1 MELEYKRESLGYL
14 SRATVVNLHMGSLS
28 LTKKLKKGAVTTD
41 SDPDRIGANK
51 KLLSGDA
58 VSAITAAQR
67 ELGKWIKQRTL
78 PSPFCSGMLLI
89 PNTLVKETDAKLV
102 AAQARLENLT
112 DQFLQV
118 YEELIAADEAALK
131 SNFNRDDYD
140 TPGEIRERLQNHWS
154 YVEFS
159 IPQSLPSDVLAREQE
174 KARAKFAE
182 TTDTIQQVLR
192 AEMSKLVKN
201 AMTSLAAK
209 TEDGKPK
216 KFQNTTISNIRE
228 FLDLFSDRNITED
241 RELDEIVAKAR
252 QLLEGVNPDDLRTKA
267 PLRDTL
273 VNGFAEMGKTL
284 ETMIVPATIRRIT
297 FEDEEETANG

>member
-1 MELEYKRESLGYL
+1 
-14 SRATVVNLHMGSLS
+14 
-28 LTKKLKKGAVTTD
+28 
-41 SDPDRIGANK
+41 
-51 KLLSGDA
+51 
-58 VSAITAAQR
+58 
-67 ELGKWIKQRTL
+67 
-78 PSPFCSGMLLI
+78 MLLI
-89 PNTLVKETDAKLV
+89 PNTLVREMDAKLV

-159 IPQSLPSDVLAREQE
+159 IPQSLPNDVMAREQE

-209 TEDGKPK
+209 TDDGRPK

-228 FLDLFSDRNITED
+228 FLDLFADRNITDD

-252 QLLEGVNPDDLRTKA
+252 QLLDGVSPDDLRTKE
-267 PLRDTL
+267 PMRDTL
-273 VNGFAEMGKTL
+273 VKGFAEMGKTL
-284 ETMIVPATIRRIT
+284 ETMIVPATIRRIR
-297 FEDEEETANG
+297 FEDEEECNG